1 MAEAQF
7 WIGVHGVIAAERR
20 VLVLRRA
27 ARMIYRAGCWD
38 LPGGHLALGESFEEC
53 LKREVAEETGL
64 AIESARMLGVNRAPG
79 PYVQLIYECSML
91 EQSRELRLQANE
103 HDAAQWATVGEL
115 RAMSDLILYLEA
127 ILRRGMLDFLA

>member
-27 ARMIYRAGCWD
+27 ARMTYRAGCWD

-79 PYVQLIYECSML
+79 PYVQLIYECRML

-115 RAMSDLILYLEA
+115 RATSDLIPYLEA
-127 ILRRGMLDFLA
+127 ILKRGMLDYLA